1 MVTNTQPTRRR
12 LRAARPR
19 GTVLSIALWGLG
31 VLAIAAALVVID
43 RAWLARSRV
52 DPAGT
57 PDPAVRVAGA
67 VRSISGTDSVRRATY
82 DYGARTVRVEVSS
95 RYYDSGKPVQENR
108 EYLATEGRLAAQL
121 ALFDNTSVQTV
132 MILLYSRRQLLATVT
147 ARQGDAF
154 GQMTVAYSG
163 VLAGP

>member
-1 MVTNTQPTRRR
+1 M
-12 LRAARPR
+12 
-19 GTVLSIALWGLG
+19 ALWGAG
-31 VLAIAAALVVID
+31 VLAVAAVLVAID

-57 PDPAVRVAGA
+57 ADPAVRVAGA

-82 DYGARTVRVEVSS
+82 DPGTRAVRVEVSS
-95 RYYDSGKPVQENR
+95 RYYDAAKPPSENR

-121 ALFDNTSVQTV
+121 ALFDNTSVQAVT
-132 MILLYSRRQLLATVT
+132 ILLYSRRQPLATVT

-154 GQMTVAYSG
+154 GQMKVSYSG
-163 VLAGP
+163 ILADP